1 MASLS
6 NINGLFEVHST
17 GAILFSD
24 EHGTTGQILRSNGDS
39 APTWVDFNSTGFGGN
54 YLLLTGGVLT
64 GNLTINGTNNL
75 TVGGTVG
82 ITGLLTG
89 TTGSFSGLVSGI
101 TPTAAANF
109 ATKAYVDAITPGVGV
124 FLPLAGGALTGATSI
139 TVGTNTTTFSTTN
152 EKLKITNSAATTAS
166 GLSLLSSN
174 GTWQMELHGSGSNY
188 GFLGSDW
195 GAWNLRKALSGGL
208 YLNNNTTYFVQPEG
222 TSNMNA
228 ATFAGLVSGITPTAT
243 ANFTTKAYVDA
254 AVAGVPQGDI
264 TAISVSNGIT
274 GSSLSGPIPAIS
286 MSGNYTGNFEV
297 TGNINIP
304 GTNNS
309 YLINSI
315 QLANWS
321 YFGYSTGYP
330 GIVIGNTSGQSLFFN
345 VDPVGNP
352 SGSFTGD
359 GREYVYRNVGSF
371 ITPNATNNGYNTIL
385 GWDTSGGVTFSS
397 GTTFNGDVTITGNL
411 FLPTAASYIKLGG
424 YSFIGED
431 LIDNDSLTIASH
443 YTESIYFAH
452 ENAGV
457 YTRTVRIDP
466 SGNLTVGNPDYGSQL
481 GQVRIIN
488 NAATAPASLSL
499 FGYNNVTD
507 GTTFAK
513 IDFAMQ
519 YSGAGGDVLASIKA
533 LSVGIGENASDLT
546 FSTATGAT
554 LGEKMRIT
562 NDGRIGIGASTN
574 IDGRLDLRMKF
585 AGQNWIPDGTS
596 AKWSEVWCSA
606 TTTGA
611 YFNDTML
618 HINTDRGGGA
628 TGGVVGIAF
637 SPGWTG
643 HQNWGIYSFNTTG
656 GSYSQGDLAF
666 VNQLNDGTRLE
677 RMRFT
682 SVGRVG
688 IGTGNPST
696 LLSLSST
703 ANNSLGGI
711 SLIGNTA
718 GDKSN
723 IWTQDIYSKWLHT
736 ESAVDAAG
744 GYGRIDFE
752 TNAALNA
759 TYPTRGGF
767 SFKTA
772 GAGQFVTFTSE
783 GKVGIGTSLPGAK
796 LDVQGGEVTFSI
808 NTADKDTFLFTTGAA
823 DKGILNIKDDTI
835 IRVKLNAAGD
845 SYFTGGNLGIGLTNP
860 ISFGRLAVSQLY
872 TASLR
877 TGYFQSSAYS
887 APHVAYD
894 TFTVN
899 QQDVPCLTI
908 VETPAGATSTHQ
920 KLTITVGDNNCV
932 FRTSQV
938 SGGMWFNVNGNVSS
952 PGYQTTVGTNAIRI
966 LNNADVGIGTPT
978 PTEKLSVK
986 GADQSV
992 EEILRVR
999 TANTTYPNAG
1009 ASLGVSGYEG
1019 EVNVYDSANVRRIYL
1034 SSHYNC
1040 YINPKG
1046 TGFTAIGKTSAAYT
1060 LDVDGTIR
1068 ATGDVI
1074 AYSDARV
1081 KDNIKTIDNAL
1092 EKTTKLR
1099 GVSYTRNDI
1108 EDKSTKIGVIAQE
1121 VLEVLPEVVSKDDEG
1136 KYSVSYGN
1144 IVGVLIEAIKELE
1157 ARVKELENK

>member
-1 MASLS
+1 M
-6 NINGLFEVHST
+6 
-17 GAILFSD
+17 
-24 EHGTTGQILRSNGDS
+24 
-39 APTWVDFNSTGFGGN
+39 
-54 YLLLTGGVLT
+54 
-64 GNLTINGTNNL
+64 
-75 TVGGTVG
+75 
-82 ITGLLTG
+82 
-89 TTGSFSGLVSGI
+89 
-101 TPTAAANF
+101 
-109 ATKAYVDAITPGVGV
+109 
-124 FLPLAGGALTGATSI
+124 
-139 TVGTNTTTFSTTN
+139 
-152 EKLKITNSAATTAS
+152 
-166 GLSLLSSN
+166 
-174 GTWQMELHGSGSNY
+174 
-188 GFLGSDW
+188 
-195 GAWNLRKALSGGL
+195 
-208 YLNNNTTYFVQPEG
+208 
-222 TSNMNA
+222 
-228 ATFAGLVSGITPTAT
+228 
-243 ANFTTKAYVDA
+243 
-254 AVAGVPQGDI
+254 
-264 TAISVSNGIT
+264 
-274 GSSLSGPIPAIS
+274 
-286 MSGNYTGNFEV
+286 
-297 TGNINIP
+297 
-304 GTNNS
+304 
-309 YLINSI
+309 
-315 QLANWS
+315 
-321 YFGYSTGYP
+321 
-330 GIVIGNTSGQSLFFN
+330 
-345 VDPVGNP
+345 
-352 SGSFTGD
+352 
-359 GREYVYRNVGSF
+359 
-371 ITPNATNNGYNTIL
+371 
-385 GWDTSGGVTFSS
+385 
-397 GTTFNGDVTITGNL
+397 
-411 FLPTAASYIKLGG
+411 
-424 YSFIGED
+424 
-431 LIDNDSLTIASH
+431 
-443 YTESIYFAH
+443 
-452 ENAGV
+452 
-457 YTRTVRIDP
+457 
-466 SGNLTVGNPDYGSQL
+466 
-481 GQVRIIN
+481 
-488 NAATAPASLSL
+488 
-499 FGYNNVTD
+499 
-507 GTTFAK
+507 
-513 IDFAMQ
+513 
-519 YSGAGGDVLASIKA
+519 
-533 LSVGIGENASDLT
+533 
-546 FSTATGAT
+546 
-554 LGEKMRIT
+554 
-562 NDGRIGIGASTN
+562 
-574 IDGRLDLRMKF
+574 
-585 AGQNWIPDGTS
+585 
-596 AKWSEVWCSA
+596 
-606 TTTGA
+606 
-611 YFNDTML
+611 
-618 HINTDRGGGA
+618 
-628 TGGVVGIAF
+628 
-637 SPGWTG
+637 
-643 HQNWGIYSFNTTG
+643 
-656 GSYSQGDLAF
+656 
-666 VNQLNDGTRLE
+666 
-677 RMRFT
+677 
-682 SVGRVG
+682 
-688 IGTGNPST
+688 
-696 LLSLSST
+696 
-703 ANNSLGGI
+703 
-711 SLIGNTA
+711 
-718 GDKSN
+718 
-723 IWTQDIYSKWLHT
+723 
-736 ESAVDAAG
+736 
-744 GYGRIDFE
+744 
-752 TNAALNA
+752 NA

-845 SYFTGGNLGIGLTNP
+845 SYFIGGNLGIGLTNP

-887 APHVAYD
+887 APHVTYD
-894 TFTVN
+894 TFTIN
-899 QQDVPCLTI
+899 QQDAPSLVL

-999 TANTTYPNAG
+999 TANASYPNAG